1 MTIFLLIRHGE
12 TDYNKHWRLPGRLPD
27 VHLNK
32 RGRQQALA
40 LADNL
45 SKAPIKAI
53 YASPLDRTLETAQPL
68 AKLHNLEVIPMAGLL
83 ETDCGE
89 WQGLSVKKLRRL
101 KIWQQV
107 QRHPSL
113 FTFPGG
119 ESMRDCQYR
128 MVQAI
133 ESLRLIHS
141 PEDVVACFS
150 HADPIKQVIA
160 FYLGMGLDNFQRLI
174 ITPGSVSALSINEN
188 GCQLMSLNFNPS
200 FTWESMQPPKQKSS
214 KSNPKP

>member
-12 TDYNKHWRLPGRLPD
+12 TDYNKRMHLPGRIPG

-32 RGRQQALA
+32 KGRQQTQALA
-40 LADNL
+40 ENL

-53 YASPLDRTLETAQPL
+53 YSSPLDRTLETAGPL
-68 AKLHNLEVIPMAGLL
+68 AKALNLEVHAMAGLL

-89 WQGLSVKKLRRL
+89 WQGLSVKKLR
-101 KIWQQV
+101 KQKVWQVV

-119 ESMRDCQYR
+119 ESVRECQYR

-160 FYLGMGLDNFQRLI
+160 FYLGLGLDNFQRLI
-174 ITPGSVSALSINEN
+174 ITPGSVSALSISEN
-188 GCQLMSLNFNPS
+188 GSQLVTLNYNPS
-200 FTWESMQPPKQKSS
+200 FTWESLQPPM
-214 KSNPKP
+214 PKPGTHNLKP